1 MRHRVLLSF
10 LDRHVLSTVRIGLLP
25 KICRLNENQI
35 SLCLK
40 KSEIEPDV
48 KVTAVTRGRVRSNTT
63 PLLLFFLEIAFE
75 AN

>member
-1 MRHRVLLSF
+1 M
-10 LDRHVLSTVRIGLLP
+10 LP
-25 KICRLNENQI
+25 KNCRLNEIQI